1 MPLLPPCSVSSAVYK
16 PCEEVM
22 WSYNHPDPHAKN
34 TLKVVSHKLHSS
46 TLLSRDKAID
56 EKKIGY

>member
-1 MPLLPPCSVSSAVYK
+1 
-16 PCEEVM
+16 M